1 MTKGKIGPMTDAT
14 NPKGERRGF
23 LHMLGLSTAAAAAV
37 AATPAIAQRADA
49 VPARDARK
57 ENEAQRLAARY
68 QPNSAHVQAFYR
80 TNRQ

>member
-1 MTKGKIGPMTDAT
+1 MTDAT

-23 LHMLGLSTAAAAAV
+23 LHMLGLGTAAAAA
-37 AATPAIAQRADA
+37 AATPALAQRADH

-68 QPNSAHVQAFYR
+68 QPNSAAVQAFYR
-80 TNRQ
+80 TNRY